1 MSSVL
6 ENPAVRRMALPISV
20 AQYHSLGHAGLIEQE
35 TELLRGVIVAK
46 MIKSPRHSFLV
57 QMMADWARSVV
68 PLGYHVRQEQPITLA
83 DSEPEPD
90 VAIVLG
96 QPSDYCDAHPSSAL
110 VIIEVA
116 VSSSEIDREK
126 ANIYAEIGVSEYAI
140 VLHAEKA
147 IEVFSQPT
155 ASGYAVKQRLQGEQD
170 QLRFASLSGHAFTIS
185 KLFS

>member
-1 MSSVL
+1 MASVL
-6 ENPAVRRMALPISV
+6 ENPAVRRLALPISV
-20 AQYHSLGHAGLIEQE
+20 AQYHSLGREGLIDQQ

-57 QMMADWARSVV
+57 QILADWARSAV
-68 PLGYHVRQEQPITLA
+68 PTGYHVRQEQPITLA

-96 QPSDYCDAHPSSAL
+96 QPSDYCDAHPSRAL

-116 VSSSEIDREK
+116 VSSVEIDREK
-126 ANIYAEIGVSEYAI
+126 ANIYAEFGVAEYAI

-147 IEVFSQPT
+147 VEVYSQPT
-155 ASGYAVKQRLQGEQD
+155 ADGYASKQRLQGNED
-170 QLRFASLSGHAFTIS
+170 QLLFALLPGHALALS